1 MNATEILTVSISSTI
16 LFNIEINVNFYGT
29 VWQIVTSKWCYCVGV
44 HCTHSVVD
52 PEGDR
57 ELHPHRHTPNFLP
70 MKIPP
75 VTSFLF

>member
-29 VWQIVTSKWCYCVGV
+29 VWQIVTSKRCYCVGV

-52 PEGDR
+52 PESDR
-57 ELHPHRHTPNFLP
+57 ELHP
-70 MKIPP
+70 PP
-75 VTSFLF
+75 AYSQLFAHENTTSH